1 MINQPWPATTIVL
14 LSVVLSIG
22 WAWLKKK
29 GLNGRSWQ
37 KLEGQWPG
45 GVARFFYFV
54 GLPYLA
60 LVGGILTPGL
70 LGLKGLEHFALV
82 DFSGVS
88 TTYQQLAV
96 EIQYALVLMFVEW
109 LIDSQV
115 TIMAGLA
122 ALFILGSL
130 RLSLTRA
137 GLEPAA
143 GPSLSVLNVV
153 YHGLHWAFY
162 RAIFWAMTGDLYLST
177 ILGAGLVMI
186 EWLLTARLQEEQP
199 AQKQRQRRL
208 INTLILLSTA
218 AIFFYSPNLWLLW
231 PVHLAMTSLFL
242 AMGSLFNNHP
252 WRQTFSET

>member
-1 MINQPWPATTIVL
+1 MMINQQWPAMTIVL

-82 DFSGVS
+82 DFSRAAA
-88 TTYQQLAV
+88 TYQQLAA

-109 LIDSQV
+109 LIDSQA
-115 TIMAGLA
+115 TIIAGLA

-130 RLSLTRA
+130 RLSLARA
-137 GLEPAA
+137 GL
-143 GPSLSVLNVV
+143 GPMPGPPLSILNVI

-162 RAIFWAMTGDLYLST
+162 RAVFWAMTGDLYLAT
-177 ILGAGLVMI
+177 ILGAGLVML

-199 AQKQRQRRL
+199 AQKQRRL
-208 INTLILLSTA
+208 TNTLILLSTA
-218 AIFFYSPNLWLLW
+218 TIFFYSPNLWLLW
-231 PVHLAMTSLFL
+231 PVHLAMGSLFL
-242 AMGSLFNNHP
+242 AMASLFNNHS
-252 WRQTFSET
+252 WRQTFNKT